1 LAMSR
6 SKPRN
11 VAVVGA
17 GIAGAELV
25 RKALPGPHEITLIE
39 PKGQIE
45 CQALYPEYLVGS
57 VSLADLTAPL
67 NPFCDRVGAKHVK
80 ERALRLEDDAVIC
93 DRSRVEFDIAVIAT
107 GAIQNYFGIKGADKA
122 FTVNTLDGVVRAR
135 EFLDS
140 KKPGRIT
147 IIGAGLTGIETACVL
162 KEKIDA
168 QIGILEAKDRIL
180 PQFSAKISPYLEKEL
195 ARRGIDFLVSRRVQ
209 EVGESSILLM
219 DGSTMPCDMAIWTAG
234 IKPPEFIQ
242 SLPFAKKDDEWI
254 RTDDCLRAKENM
266 HASEKVF
273 VLGDSAWVEIGGRV
287 ASKTAIEAERQA
299 GHMAGNLIRLAEGK
313 PLQSYSTIAP
323 TNAQVAL
330 ISLGCNRAM
339 GVYGDRCLTLPSR
352 LLHSLKSWID
362 KSFIER
368 FK

>member
-1 LAMSR
+1 LALTMSR
-6 SKPRN
+6 STPRK

-25 RKALPGPHEITLIE
+25 RKALPGPQEITLIE
-39 PKGQIE
+39 PKEQIE

-57 VSLADLTAPL
+57 VSLEDLTAPL
-67 NPFCDRVGAKHVK
+67 KPFCDRVGAELVK
-80 ERALRLEDDAVIC
+80 ERAIRLDDNAVIC
-93 DRSRVEFDIAVIAT
+93 DRSRVEFDVAVIAT
-107 GAIQNYFGIKGADKA
+107 GATQNYFGIKGADKT
-122 FTVNTLDGVVRAR
+122 FTVNTLEGVVKAR
-135 EFLDS
+135 EFLEK
-140 KKPGRIT
+140 KKPESIT

-162 KEKIDA
+162 KEKINA
-168 QIGILEAKDRIL
+168 EIGILEAKDRIL
-180 PQFSAKISPYLEKEL
+180 PQFSPKISPYLEKEL

-209 EVGESSILLM
+209 EVEERNILLT
-219 DGSTMPCDMAIWTAG
+219 DGSTMRCDMAIWTAG

-254 RTDDCLRAKENM
+254 MTDECLRALGR
-266 HASEKVF
+266 ASEKVF
-273 VLGDSAWVEIGGRV
+273 ILGDSAWIEIGGHV
-287 ASKTAIEAERQA
+287 ASKTAVEAEHQA

-313 PLQSYSTIAP
+313 PLQSYSIIAP

-339 GVYGDRCLTLPSR
+339 GVYGDRCFTLPSH